1 MVGVSLSATHIPP
14 SHIRSASEVLCC
26 SWPPSSKGAE
36 MCIVRDGV
44 ASMQGVVGELARW
57 QVRED
62 CRCGLILTKFRAYPQ
77 PQNCVDA

>member
-1 MVGVSLSATHIPP
+1 MITIDMSGEYGVTIYVVARRLLKCGADP
-14 SHIRSASEVLCC
+14 L
-26 SWPPSSKGAE
+26 AE

-62 CRCGLILTKFRAYPQ
+62 CRRGLILTKFRAYPQ